1 MKIWIGHKKEE
12 KERLLGFGIHPAT
25 ICLNNEIYFTGI
37 PVSETLDSLGLRLPN
52 CKEARYLS
60 EILRLQGGGDNLRVW
75 AKDTGDGFE
84 QTFSSYKAMGKEDYD
99 ILRSN
104 GHARLVLIE
113 RED

>member
-1 MKIWIGHKKEE
+1 MKFLIGNKKEE
-12 KERLLGFGIHPAT
+12 KARLLSFGIHPAA

-52 CKEARYLS
+52 VREAGYLS

-84 QTFSSYKAMGKEDYD
+84 QAFSSYKAIGKEDYD
-99 ILRSN
+99 VLRSN